1 MAGLFRAQ
9 QIARTAN
16 FQVAHGNLEAG
27 AELRVFADGVEPLFR
42 DLGQDFSLAERE
54 LRIGVAARTAHAAAD
69 LVQLRKAQPVGV
81 LDDER
86 VDVRDIN
93 AGFNDGRADENLNFA
108 V

>member
-1 MAGLFRAQ
+1 MAGLLCPQ
-9 QIARTAN
+9 QIARAAD
-16 FQVAHGNLEAG
+16 FKVAHGNLEAG

-54 LRIGVAARTAHAAAD
+54 VRIRMTARAAHAAPD
-69 LVQLRKAQPVGV
+69 LVQLRKTQPVGI

-86 VDVRDIN
+86 VDIRDIDT
-93 AGFNDGRADENLNFA
+93 GFNDGRADEDLNFA